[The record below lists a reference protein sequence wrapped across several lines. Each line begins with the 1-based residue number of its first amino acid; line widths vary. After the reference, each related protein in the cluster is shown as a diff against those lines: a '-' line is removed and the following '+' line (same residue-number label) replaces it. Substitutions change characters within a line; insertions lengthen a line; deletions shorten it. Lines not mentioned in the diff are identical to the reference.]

1 MGYALA
7 DTCLKLGANVFLV
20 SGPVHIQLTHPNLK
34 IVRVNSAPEM
44 YLACCRF
51 FEEVDIAVFAA
62 AVADYRPHRIA
73 SRKIKKDEE
82 TFSIRMIKNI
92 DIALEFGK
100 VKRADQ
106 LSVGF
111 ALETE
116 DELKNA
122 IGKLERKNFDMV
134 VLNSMNDADAGFG
147 FDTNQISIIKKNFA
161 RKTFPLKTKNE
172 VASDIISEIVH
183 SLEEYEENLRLDL
196 YESAYF

>member
-1 MGYALA
+1 M
-7 DTCLKLGANVFLV
+7 
-20 SGPVHIQLTHPNLK
+20 HPNLK
-34 IVRVNSAPEM
+34 IIQVYSASEM

-73 SRKIKKDEE
+73 SQKIKKDQDI
-82 TFSIRMIKNI
+82 FSLRMVKNI
-92 DIALEFGK
+92 DIAFEFGK
-100 VKRADQ
+100 IKRLDQ

-122 IGKLERKNFDMV
+122 MGKLGRKNFDLV
-134 VLNSMNDADAGFG
+134 VMNSMNDEKSGFG
-147 FDTNQISIIKKNFA
+147 FDTNQISIIKKDFT
-161 RKTFPLKTKNE
+161 RKTFPLKPKKE
-172 VASDIISEIVH
+172 VAEDIISEIV
-183 SLEEYEENLRLDL
+183 LCIDKYEESLRLDL